1 MDSGSRYMIRRKIF
15 TLFGAAFHIY
25 DASGQLIGYSR
36 QKAFRLREDIRVYRD
51 ESRQDEILLIKAR
64 NILDGWGIYD
74 IIDSASGELL
84 GTWKRQLWKSMLR
97 DQYSLH
103 DAAGTQIGVLAEDNM
118 TLALLRRFVFG
129 ALLPQGYRVM
139 LGDRAVAE
147 IRQRFNPFMMKVDVT
162 MAADCGLDSRLILA
176 VGILLVALEG
186 RQG

>member
-1 MDSGSRYMIRRKIF
+1 MDSGSKYMIRRKIF
-15 TLFGAAFHIY
+15 TFLGAAFHIY

-51 ESRQDEILLIKAR
+51 ELRQDEILLIKAR

-74 IIDSASGELL
+74 VIDSASGVLL

-97 DQYSLH
+97 DQYSLQ
-103 DAAGTQIGVLAEDNM
+103 DAAGTPIGVLAEDNM
-118 TLALLRRFVFG
+118 TLALLRRFIFG

-147 IRQRFNPFMMKVDVT
+147 IQQRFNPFVMKVDVAT
-162 MAADCGLDSRLILA
+162 NAACNLDSRLILA
-176 VGILLVALEG
+176 AGILLVALEG